1 MTEKNYNPEQG
12 KTSTIKQQKSE
23 IANAPIKKDET
34 KKSDD
39 KMTEIENKKVENKVE
54 EKKMPIRKNP
64 VQKKDEAVVN
74 GVSVPISTKVSM
86 AICKFI
92 KRKSIDK
99 AISDLEEVAKLK
111 KVIPMVGEIPHK
123 KGKGIMS
130 GRYPIRAVGF
140 FIRML
145 KDLKA
150 NANVNGVE
158 DPIIV
163 EAVPNKAARPFGR
176 MGAIKRKRTHIKIK
190 VTEKG
195 KLKNKFSSGLKKSK
209 IFSPVLGR
217 KPADTKSG
225 DFA

>member
-12 KTSTIKQQKSE
+12 KTSTVKQQKSE
-23 IANAPIKKDET
+23 IANAPVKEDKK
-34 KKSDD
+34 
-39 KMTEIENKKVENKVE
+39 IENKVE

-64 VQKKDEAVVN
+64 VQKKDEAIVN

-176 MGAIKRKRTHIKIK
+176 MGAIKRKRTHIKIR

-195 KLKNKFSSGLKKSK
+195 KLNKGGKKK
-209 IFSPVLGR
+209 WM
-217 KPADTKSG
+217 TK
-225 DFA
+225 